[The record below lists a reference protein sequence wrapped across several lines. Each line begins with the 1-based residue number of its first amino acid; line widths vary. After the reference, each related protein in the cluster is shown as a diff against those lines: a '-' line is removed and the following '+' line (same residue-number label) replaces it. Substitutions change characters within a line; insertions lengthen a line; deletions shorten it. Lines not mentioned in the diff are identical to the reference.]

1 MNTAQMCSHTVTPAA
16 VKVANYKYSKLTLY
30 LILMSQMALLQEP
43 SLLPP
48 KFVPDRLPGRARV
61 CNWLIHATELDIKF
75 ELTELGASC
84 LPYSK
89 IQVHQAT
96 VTL

>member
-1 MNTAQMCSHTVTPAA
+1 MCSHTVTPAA
-16 VKVANYKYSKLTLY
+16 VTVSNYKYSKLTLY

-43 SLLPP
+43 
-48 KFVPDRLPGRARV
+48 PGLYQTGAGPCPGARAR
-61 CNWLIHATELDIKF
+61 NWLIHATELDFKF

-84 LPYSK
+84 LRYSK
-89 IQVHQAT
+89 IRLHQAT